1 MSKAKETEFFNN
13 NYDKGLAWYE
23 DMFPDEQYTARG
35 EISTMYYLDAD
46 VPNRIKAH
54 YSDIKILF
62 GAREP
67 EALLDS
73 FYKFGIRRGLA
84 AESLTAAL
92 NQPNAIYMG
101 SGYNTRLAANA
112 LTPGDRVTMLDSV
125 RLSRY
130 LDAFIETFGQDKVH
144 VVSFSALNESPKAE
158 IERIYRFIGVNT
170 NHEPPGLLEKTNPS
184 LAPKNK
190 TLALA
195 AHKLAYALRKLGLHA
210 VLARLHKSEVLKRFL
225 FRPQSD
231 KPAVVELPEQ
241 IKDILANESAL
252 LKDRLNALHN
262 NNRPMS

>member
-1 MSKAKETEFFNN
+1 MSKVKETEFFNN

-35 EISTMYYLDAD
+35 EISTMYYLDSD
-46 VPNRIKAH
+46 VPSRIKTH

-101 SGYNTRLAANA
+101 SGYSTRLADNA
-112 LTPGDRVTMLDSV
+112 ITPGDRVSMLDSV
-125 RLSRY
+125 KLTRY
-130 LDAFIETFGQDKVH
+130 LDTFIETFGQDKVH
-144 VVSFSALNESPKAE
+144 VVSFAALNDSPKVE
-158 IERIYRFIGVNT
+158 IERIYRFIGVDPT
-170 NHEPPGLLEKTNPS
+170 HEPLGLLEKTNPS

-210 VLARLHKSEVLKRFL
+210 VLGHLHKSEVLKRFL
-225 FRPQSD
+225 FRRQSETQ
-231 KPAVVELPEQ
+231 AEVELPDYV
-241 IKDILANESAL
+241 KDILATETAL
-252 LKDRLNALHN
+252 LKDRLEALHN
-262 NNRPMS
+262 DNRSVS